1 VSAEARRRR
10 SLGRTVAGMFEEERL
25 QRIRPRPGSEGDRTF
40 EVYNV
45 WPADDLYG
53 PVMHVENDATIV
65 AVIHEIHVGTVDV
78 TLMYG
83 AGDTVVDTFSLTTT
97 TTEDTLTSPVTVP
110 AGDRIRISFS
120 SASDMADGIAFTVV
134 FG

>member
-1 VSAEARRRR
+1 VKTPYYDDAQMAAAMAEGLRRDGLREV
-10 SLGRTVAGMFEEERL
+10 G
-25 QRIRPRPGSEGDRTF
+25 GSGERTF
-40 EVYNV
+40 IVANI
-45 WPADDLYG
+45 WPADDLWV
-53 PVMHVENDATIV
+53 PPMHVDNDATID
-65 AVIHEIHVGTVDV
+65 AVIHELHTGTVDV

-97 TTEDTLTSPVTVP
+97 TTRDALTSPVSVP
-110 AGDRIRISFS
+110 GGDRIRISFS